1 MCFFFRPLLM
11 PLLILHSWNCDFGR
25 IAFHKGILCNTIAFQ
40 KMNFLC
46 VFVAGGSCFRSI
58 SGSISVHWS
67 FYKEKKYFIF
77 QQLDQIRRNN
87 SKQKRSQ
94 GKENFYGI
102 AIFSFFFSGQCHSFT
117 LFCSI
122 FHFYLLLFFLCH
134 SLISWMKI
142 KTARK
147 FLEMKKWNLM
157 DDYWL
162 CLTNMPQLEALKKL
176 VGMHAEFNCRLLNIM
191 KIIPS
196 R

>member
-1 MCFFFRPLLM
+1 M

-25 IAFHKGILCNTIAFQ
+25 IAFHKEILCNTIAFQ

-77 QQLDQIRRNN
+77 IQLDQIRRNN

-117 LFCSI
+117 LFLQYLPLLPLI
-122 FHFYLLLFFLCH
+122 LLLVSFINFMNENKNCK
-134 SLISWMKI
+134 KI
-142 KTARK
+142 FRN
-147 FLEMKKWNLM
+147 KKVEF
-157 DDYWL
+157 DGWL
-162 CLTNMPQLEALKKL
+162 LTLSHQ
-176 VGMHAEFNCRLLNIM
+176 HA
-191 KIIPS
+191 S
-196 R
+196 RN